1 MNIVIT
7 GFMAS
12 GKSTVAKEIS
22 RLTGRTLI
30 DTDEMIASEEGMSIN
45 EIFAQ
50 HGEKYFRTAEHNAIE
65 KISLLDNVII
75 STGGGTVLN
84 KRNIELLRKNGMI
97 FYLDADF
104 SVIEERI
111 TEAAKTRPLL
121 RDSSIEDIRRRFEER
136 IPYYA
141 DCDYRVRIG
150 KDKTPIAAAR
160 EIINA
165 VKYY

>member
-1 MNIVIT
+1 M
-7 GFMAS
+7 
-12 GKSTVAKEIS
+12 
-22 RLTGRTLI
+22 
-30 DTDEMIASEEGMSIN
+30 
-45 EIFAQ
+45 
-50 HGEKYFRTAEHNAIE
+50 
-65 KISLLDNVII
+65 II
-75 STGGGTVLN
+75 STGGGTVLD
-84 KRNIELLRKNGMI
+84 KHNIELLRKNGMI

-121 RDSSIEDIRRRFEER
+121 RDSSVEDIRRRFEER